1 MIEYFDW
8 IALIPILFIIP
19 PLPYV
24 RKLFVGVDVTKF
36 SYGASTTGILLT
48 FFGIWQGLLG
58 FDVQNMDSSLPTLV
72 EGLKVAFGSSLTG
85 LTTSLLINLLFVKSK
100 DDVESSLEK
109 TVEALH
115 DLKASLE
122 AFTARSSQMQTE
134 ALLSAVKK
142 LIDELEMGINSETKE
157 TMLKFRNSVEY
168 LSEWQKKYMDEIKSV
183 TEAMDQN
190 AVVTQVTTDQLNR
203 TNEVLAELA
212 PVTEKIAASIG
223 WVQKALPT
231 TRKRGIDLDEK

>member
-19 PLPYV
+19 LLPYV

-48 FFGIWQGLLG
+48 FFGTWQGLLG

-122 AFTARSSQMQTE
+122 NFTERSSQMQTE

-168 LSEWQKKYMDEIKSV
+168 LSE
-183 TEAMDQN
+183 
-190 AVVTQVTTDQLNR
+190 
-203 TNEVLAELA
+203 
-212 PVTEKIAASIG
+212 
-223 WVQKALPT
+223 
-231 TRKRGIDLDEK
+231 